1 MWSRKRAAEARRRA
15 VALAFGL
22 VSIGLLG
29 FVTASGPL
37 VRAADVTLVLHGR
50 FMPPTGWSLTP
61 GNETDPGPSRSANF
75 GDRVTMQLTSDDGM
89 PHIFWIDY
97 NGNGVIDAGE
107 PESPQFTGTILYT
120 FDALRAGTF
129 TYWCAIHA
137 PSMRGAW
144 VTNASTDSTPPTISA
159 VAVNPDPQVPGGTVN
174 ISAQATDNVAVANVS
189 VHILGPSFDA
199 NLTMTRLGPS
209 SFYLSRAFMNPGT
222 YAYTVWARDATGN
235 VQSRQGSFEIAVQP
249 PPGVD
254 SVTWLLVGGLIAAA
268 ALAIGVFFWR
278 RGRLRSREPPR

>member
-1 MWSRKRAAEARRRA
+1 MPENPQDRRQFPRLSATLEARLEFS
-15 VALAFGL
+15 V
-22 VSIGLLG
+22 LLRE
-29 FVTASGPL
+29 AENSDSGIQ
-37 VRAADVTLVLHGR
+37 H
-50 FMPPTGWSLTP
+50 
-61 GNETDPGPSRSANF
+61 
-75 GDRVTMQLTSDDGM
+75 
-89 PHIFWIDY
+89 
-97 NGNGVIDAGE
+97 
-107 PESPQFTGTILYT
+107 
-120 FDALRAGTF
+120 LRA
-129 TYWCAIHA
+129 CAGH
-137 PSMRGAW
+137 
-144 VTNASTDSTPPTISA
+144 
-159 VAVNPDPQVPGGTVN
+159 TVN

-278 RGRLRSREPPR
+278 RGRLQRRDPPR